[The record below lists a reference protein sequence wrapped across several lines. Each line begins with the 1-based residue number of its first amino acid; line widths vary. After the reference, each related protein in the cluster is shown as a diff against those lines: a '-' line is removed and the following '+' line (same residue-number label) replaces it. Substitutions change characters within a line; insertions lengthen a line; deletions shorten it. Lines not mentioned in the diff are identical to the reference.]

1 MYFVEKYCIF
11 VELFATVNGQSLL
24 LPLLNKAAG
33 GMAYHHLCVS
43 AVYIKPETGAGKKGG
58 ISCRT
63 VAGAH

>member
-1 MYFVEKYCIF
+1 MGKAYFCLYLTKLQGDMV
-11 VELFATVNGQSLL
+11 S
-24 LPLLNKAAG
+24 
-33 GMAYHHLCVS
+33 HHLCVS

>member
-1 MYFVEKYCIF
+1 MGKAYF
-11 VELFATVNGQSLL
+11 

-33 GMAYHHLCVS
+33 GDMASHHLCVS

-63 VAGAH
+63 VADAH